1 MKKMLIAVGLMFFGL
16 AASAQV
22 SKGTVTVGGNVGF
35 RTSKTKDADNRSTN
49 FSIQPQIGYFLS
61 DKLEGYVKLGYT
73 NESESY
79 TDNSAGKNKTDQF
92 GGGIG
97 LRKYFMVS
105 DNVAIF
111 AGPELS
117 YYSGSAKQEPSGGSS
132 QKLYDTN
139 TFNANVNAGVGVFF
153 TKNIG
158 LVAGL
163 GVLSFESETNKYPNN
178 GGKSTSNSFNLL
190 AKNAPFA
197 LGIVFHF

>member
-1 MKKMLIAVGLMFFGL
+1 MLIAVGLMFFGL
-16 AASAQV
+16 AANAQV

-35 RTSKTKDADNRSTN
+35 GTSKTKDADNRSTN
-49 FSIQPQIGYFLS
+49 FSIQPQVGYFLS
-61 DKLEGYVKLGYT
+61 DKLEGYVKLGYSD
-73 NESESY
+73 ESNNDGY
-79 TDNSAGKNKTDQF
+79 VNVPGKNKTDQF

-117 YYSGSAKQEPSGGSS
+117 YYSGSTKFEPVEGSS
-132 QKLYDTN
+132 QKIHDTN

-163 GVLSFESETNKYPNN
+163 GVLSFESETKKYPDN
-178 GGKSTSNSFNLL
+178 GGKSTDNSFGLL
-190 AKNAPFA
+190 ANNAPFT

>member
-1 MKKMLIAVGLMFFGL
+1 MLIAVGLVFFGF

-35 RTSKTKDADNRSTN
+35 GTSKTKDADDKSTT
-49 FSIQPQIGYFLS
+49 FSIQPQVGYFLS
-61 DKLEGYVKLGYT
+61 DKLEGYIKLGYVNDSNQEMQGT
-73 NESESY
+73 VL
-79 TDNSAGKNKTDQF
+79 GKKNTDQF
-92 GGGIG
+92 GGGVG
-97 LRKYFMVS
+97 LRRYFMVS

-117 YYSGSAKQEPSGGSS
+117 YYSGSTKFEPKGGSS
-132 QKLYDTN
+132 EKLYNTN
-139 TFNANVNAGVGVFF
+139 TFNANINAGVGVFF

-163 GVLSFESETNKYPNN
+163 GVLSFESETHKPN
-178 GGKSTSNSFNLL
+178 GGGDKSTNTSFNLL
-190 AKNAPFA
+190 ANNAPFA